1 MHTTH
6 FISNLNIQTAYHDK
20 GEGHPFVLVH
30 GFTGSKLD
38 FQDQL
43 GWFSNLRRVIAYDQ
57 RGHGE
62 SSNTGPYT
70 FQQLVD
76 DLMNFLDRL
85 QIDTC
90 DLLGH
95 SLGGMVA
102 MRAVLAHPERFSSL
116 ILMDTSPTPIEIFP
130 QGVHDQLI
138 ELVEREGCE
147 ALVGMM
153 RGQPASPA
161 QQLGVDYLGELE
173 HWRRISAKLSQMDPQ
188 AFTELAQQLAAAD
201 SLLTQ
206 LAELN
211 CPTTVVVGAK
221 DDPFIE
227 ASSKMGDLIPGASVV
242 TIAQAG
248 HSPQYENAEAW
259 REAITAHLTNRSRVR
274 LSGE

>member
-43 GWFSNLRRVIAYDQ
+43 GWFSNLRRVLAYDQ

-116 ILMDTSPTPIEIFP
+116 ILMDTSPTPIEVFP
-130 QGVHDQLI
+130 QGVHDRLI
-138 ELVEREGCE
+138 DLVEREGCE

-153 RGQPASPA
+153 RGQPLNPT
-161 QQLGVDYLGELE
+161 QQLGVDYLGESE
-173 HWRRISAKLSQMDPQ
+173 HWRRISVKLSQMDPQ

-211 CPTTVVVGAK
+211 CPTTIVVGAK
-221 DDPFIE
+221 DAPFIE
-227 ASSKMGDLIPGASVV
+227 ASSKMGDSIPGASVV

-259 REAITAHLTNRSRVR
+259 REAITEHLTNRSRVR

>member
-1 MHTTH
+1 MHTSH
-6 FISNLNIQTAYHDK
+6 FISNLNIQTAYHDT

-43 GWFSNLRRVIAYDQ
+43 GWFANLRRVVAYDQ

-62 SSNTGPYT
+62 SSNSGPYIL
-70 FQQLVD
+70 QQLVD
-76 DLMNFLDRL
+76 DLMNFLDCL
-85 QIDTC
+85 QMETC

-116 ILMDTSPTPIEIFP
+116 ILMDTSPMPIEIFP
-130 QGVHDQLI
+130 QGVRDQLVG
-138 ELVEREGCE
+138 LVHREGCE
-147 ALVGMM
+147 ALVDMM
-153 RGQPASPA
+153 RGQPMSPA
-161 QQLGVDYLGELE
+161 QQLGVDFLGEAE

-188 AFTELAQQLAAAD
+188 AFADLSQQLADAEP
-201 SLLTQ
+201 LLAQ
-206 LAELN
+206 LTELS
-211 CPTTVVVGAK
+211 CPTTIVVGAK
-221 DDPFIE
+221 DEPFIE
-227 ASSKMGDLIPGASVV
+227 PSSNMCDSIPGATVV

-259 REAITAHLTNRSRVR
+259 REAITDHLTNK
-274 LSGE
+274 

>member
-6 FISNLNIQTAYHDK
+6 FINNLNIQTAYHEM

-62 SSNTGPYT
+62 SSNIGPYT

-85 QIDTC
+85 QIDAC

-102 MRAVLAHPERFSSL
+102 MRAVLAHSDRFSSL
-116 ILMDTSPTPIEIFP
+116 VLMDTSPMPIEIFP
-130 QGVHDQLI
+130 PGLRDQLI

-153 RGQPASPA
+153 RGQPVNPV
-161 QQLGVDYLGELE
+161 QQLGLDFLGEQE
-173 HWRRISAKLSQMDPQ
+173 HWRRISIKLSQMDPQ
-188 AFTELAQQLAAAD
+188 AFADLSQQLADAD
-201 SLLTQ
+201 SLLAQ
-206 LAELN
+206 LSGLN
-211 CPTTVVVGAK
+211 CPTTVMVGAK
-221 DDPFIE
+221 DEPFIE
-227 ASSKMGDLIPGASVV
+227 PSSRMGDAIPGASVI

-248 HSPQYENAEAW
+248 HSPQYENAEDW
-259 REAITAHLTNRSRVR
+259 RDAITEHLTNSRRAR

>member
-6 FISNLNIQTAYHDK
+6 FISNGNIRTAYHDI

-43 GWFSNLRRVIAYDQ
+43 GWFSNLRRVVAYDQ

-62 SSNTGPYT
+62 SSNSGPYT

-76 DLMNFLDRL
+76 DLINFLDRL

-102 MRAVLAHPERFSSL
+102 MRAVLAHPDRFSSL
-116 ILMDTSPTPIEIFP
+116 ILMDTSPMPIEIFP
-130 QGVHDQLI
+130 PGVRDQI
-138 ELVEREGCE
+138 VELVEREGCE

-153 RGQPASPA
+153 RGQPVSPT
-161 QQLGVDYLGELE
+161 QRLGVDFLGESE
-173 HWRRISAKLSQMDPQ
+173 HWRRISVKLSQMDPR
-188 AFTELAQQLAAAD
+188 AFVELAQQLAEAD
-201 SLLTQ
+201 SLL
-206 LAELN
+206 AELPGLK
-211 CPTTVVVGAK
+211 CRTTIVVGAK
-221 DDPFIE
+221 DEPFIRL
-227 ASSKMGDLIPGASVV
+227 SSKMGDAIPGASVV

-259 REAITAHLTNRSRVR
+259 RDAITEHLTNRYGVR
-274 LSGE
+274 STGE